1 MSNVFDKI
9 RKQRSKECKATDF
22 YEVKNKNDDIYEV
35 VDEDGY
41 MENKNSLKS
50 FIVGDDKN
58 YDSSDDVILET
69 VNYSMITKKNV
80 EKESKPKRNTQIDDF
95 IREKKIQKIFSSGKL
110 TKDDISKTRNIEKMI
125 EDNSSSSGSEE
136 SCGKINIKRK
146 TRDSYNS
153 YYNNRHSEY
162 NNKNIYDRINSQ
174 IHKSQENDIYAKSG
188 KYNIVNGNLTNNK
201 TKNKT
206 KNNFFN
212 SDAEQNEENSGNSD
226 KKRKSE
232 IGNNEPNKMV
242 KTINSNNNFKD
253 NIKQEQDALSINKD
267 LSSLNKNT
275 KSDNI
280 LKDIDGLDIRIE
292 IGEEHK
298 LDEMNLKDE
307 NLDKENED
315 NGNEKN
321 NVNESILKNKYEEII
336 INDDTGYANIYVFD
350 ICKHKNSII
359 LFGRTLTK
367 LKRYKSISIYIE
379 DMDRCYYFLLNKNK
393 KYVKDGIE
401 ITYGHEKYKNFI
413 MLDFVSE
420 FKKIREYHNIKMAK
434 YKIVFRKN
442 LNLSSN
448 NEELYAK
455 VLYSYNYDNISENF
469 SKGDTYSS
477 FYCCNDDIVEN
488 FIIKKNMKM
497 PCWIKVKD
505 LKNNF
510 SNNIAYC
517 YFDCTV
523 TSKKNIFTL
532 EKFSEKKNADLINGS
547 NNNNSTTNSVNTS
560 TISDESLK
568 KIDNNNP
575 NNFIDIDLNKL
586 VIKVVSVLNEENNHE
601 VFSICSLVDAD
612 GMKYINFFG
621 ICVKSNKKG
630 LTPNINNNINDNK
643 NGIYTYNRNNC
654 KIFPSEKLLLQGFLN
669 KIRTIDVDIYIGYN
683 ILNFDLEFIIH
694 RCHVNNIDPGVLSR
708 KKKLKKSDKMK
719 VNKFSGTN
727 STGSIYNIVQNIKG
741 RLIVDIYA
749 LSKDTIK
756 LTSYSMDEIIDGV
769 RTKFQEKVKQQT
781 GSNNVGT
788 GNNNSNN
795 HTNKNKSRE
804 NIPNVFKDFIV
815 NDINLIN
822 CSNIHLYDSEQILE
836 NNLNTYINSQIFSIY
851 EIYNVCN
858 VLQLIE
864 KSRDLT
870 KLSGYIWARSLL
882 SYTSECIEYFLLH
895 EYHKKKY
902 ITPLVSKKKQKIEND
917 TNKSKNTA
925 KYLGGLV
932 LEPLCGYYDTY
943 VLYLDFNSLYPSIII
958 EYNICFSTFNMKHY
972 LASSASTSEEIQE
985 DIEKKNIVY
994 YNDSDI
1000 NQLDN
1005 IDEQVGDLSNIDYF
1019 DKTKPGILPSILKQ
1033 LVEKRAFIKKLIAS
1047 EKNKEKKELLIV
1059 QSLSIKLISNS
1070 IYGCLGNTHNRFYA
1084 KYIASYITQ
1093 KGRNLLQHTKFKVE
1107 KEFNLKVVYGDTDSI
1122 MIDTGIKSSD
1132 ANNYKESLK
1141 LAHTIKNNINKNYK
1155 KLELDLECIFSK
1167 LLLLKKKKYA
1177 CAKVIDPNLGKYEY
1191 EMKGINFIKRDFC
1204 KISKLIG
1211 NELLRIIFSNKE
1223 YKPSQP
1229 NSSNI
1234 SLNHSDDIS
1243 IQNDLSEQIHEY
1255 LRSVYQRIQNDEF
1268 DLEHYVITKKLTKNV
1283 NEYQEKNSLGHVLV
1297 AERMIKDGYNVCVNK
1312 EIQYCVCR
1320 NEDALKFYNK
1330 GNEKLNSSLCCFSVG
1345 EIKKYNLKIDKDYYI
1360 RNQIL
1365 LPINRLCQYIEGTN
1379 VEKISSCFNIY
1390 NVKEI
1395 RTDEQID
1402 ESYLET
1408 NVLSLLSET
1417 EERFKNIHLK
1427 GFLNCDKCHHN
1438 IKPVIFIKYFRCNKC
1453 FSLLAIEQ
1461 IRNYIFSFINH
1472 LCSTF
1477 YKQMYI
1483 CNSCLLKTKR
1493 IFLKDSNNCPNLNC
1507 DNPKNSLKPILSKKY
1522 IYSILEYFLHLLK
1535 GNLLVIPTKLH
1546 EKGDVDNVNNNEK
1559 PENNSEKNTVTNF
1572 KDKTNTKTNDEP
1584 EEYATD
1590 INVSVCIGNGYK
1602 THIINDNQL
1611 IKNNKKNGFKIESYD
1626 NICKNKE
1633 LNLNITKG
1641 LQMKFPNISNFI
1653 TYLNLKANIFCINY
1667 NDERNTIRESIQS
1680 IIQNDIYSQIF
1691 FDNIFSVFHLSVA
1704 SKISKL

>member
-22 YEVKNKNDDIYEV
+22 YEVKNQNDDIYEV

-41 MENKNSLKS
+41 MENRNSLKS

-69 VNYSMITKKNV
+69 VDYSMITKRNA
-80 EKESKPKRNTQIDDF
+80 EKEIKPKRNTQIDDF

-110 TKDDISKTRNIEKMI
+110 TKEEISKTRNIERMM
-125 EDNSSSSGSEE
+125 EDNSTSSDSDGPY
-136 SCGKINIKRK
+136 GKMNIKRK
-146 TRDSYNS
+146 TRDSCDS
-153 YYNNRHSEY
+153 YYNNRHIQY
-162 NNKNIYDRINSQ
+162 NNSSNNNIYGKKNSQ
-174 IHKSQENDIYAKSG
+174 THKPQESSMYTKLVKDNKVDID
-188 KYNIVNGNLTNNK
+188 LTSDK
-201 TKNKT
+201 M

-212 SDAEQNEENSGNSD
+212 SDAEQNEEDNGNAD

-232 IGNNEPNKMV
+232 IVTDEPNKIV
-242 KTINSNNNFKD
+242 KTISSNTTFKD
-253 NIKQEQDALSINKD
+253 NIKQEQNVNTINK
-267 LSSLNKNT
+267 
-275 KSDNI
+275 NI
-280 LKDIDGLDIRIE
+280 ENENNLKTFSPVDIGIE
-292 IGEEHK
+292 IGGEHK
-298 LDEMNLKDE
+298 LDGTNLKYE
-307 NLDKENED
+307 NLDKDNENSGD
-315 NGNEKN
+315 EKN
-321 NVNESILKNKYEEII
+321 NVNESILKNKYDELII
-336 INDDTGYANIYVFD
+336 SEDTGYVNIYVFD

-393 KYVKDGIE
+393 KYIKDGIE
-401 ITYGHEKYKNFI
+401 ITYEHEKYKNFI

-434 YKIVFRKN
+434 YKIVSRKN

-448 NEELYAK
+448 TDELYAK
-455 VLYSYNYDNISENF
+455 VLYSYNHDNISEQF
-469 SKGDTYSS
+469 AKGDTYSS

-510 SNNIAYC
+510 SNNITYC

-523 TSKKNIFTL
+523 SSKKNIFTL
-532 EKFSEKKNADLINGS
+532 EKFSDKKSNDPSNAPS
-547 NNNNSTTNSVNTS
+547 NNISTNNSTNTGA
-560 TISDESLK
+560 TPDESLK
-568 KIDNNNP
+568 KIDNNTP
-575 NNFIDIDLNKL
+575 TNFIDIDLNKL

-601 VFSICSLVDAD
+601 ILSICSLVDAD

-621 ICVKSNKKG
+621 ICVKPNKKG
-630 LTPNINNNINDNK
+630 QTPNINSNSNDSQ
-643 NGIYTYNRNNC
+643 NGIYPYNRNNC
-654 KIFPSEKLLLQGFLN
+654 KIFPSEKLLLQAFLN

-683 ILNFDLEFIIH
+683 ILNFDLEFLIH
-694 RCHVNNIDPGVLSR
+694 RCHVNHIDPGFLSR
-708 KKKLKKSDKMK
+708 KKKLKKTDKMK

-781 GSNNVGT
+781 NSNNVGT
-788 GNNNSNN
+788 SNNNSTNQ
-795 HTNKNKSRE
+795 TNKNKSRE

-858 VLQLIE
+858 ILQLIE

-870 KLSGYIWARSLL
+870 KLSGYIWSRSLL
-882 SYTSECIEYFLLH
+882 SYTSECVEYFLLH

-902 ITPLVSKKKQKIEND
+902 ITPIIIKKKQKIEND

-958 EYNICFSTFNMKHY
+958 EYNICFSTFNMKNY
-972 LASSASTSEEIQE
+972 LASSDSTSKELQEE
-985 DIEKKNIVY
+985 IEKKNIINY
-994 YNDSDI
+994 DESDV
-1000 NQLDN
+1000 NQIDN
-1005 IDEQVGDLSNIDYF
+1005 TDEPVGDLSNIDYF

-1047 EKNKEKKELLIV
+1047 EKNKEKKELLLV

-1107 KEFNLKVVYGDTDSI
+1107 KEFNLTVIYGDTDSI

-1132 ANNYKESLK
+1132 INNYKESLK

-1223 YKPSQP
+1223 YKPGQP
-1229 NSSNI
+1229 NASTS
-1234 SLNHSDDIS
+1234 SLNHADDLS

-1255 LRSVYQRIQNDEF
+1255 LRSIYHRIQNDEF
-1268 DLEHYVITKKLTKNV
+1268 DLDHYVITKKLTKNV
-1283 NEYQEKNSLGHVLV
+1283 HEYQEKNSLGHVLV
-1297 AERMIKDGYNVCVNK
+1297 AERMIKDGYNICVNK
-1312 EIQYCVCR
+1312 EIQYCVCT

-1330 GNEKLNSSLCCFSVG
+1330 GNEKLNSSLCCFSIS

-1365 LPINRLCQYIEGTN
+1365 LPINRLCEYIEGTN

-1395 RTDEQID
+1395 KTEEQNE

-1408 NVLSLLSET
+1408 NVLSLLSES

-1427 GFLNCDKCHHN
+1427 GFLTCHNCSHN
-1438 IKPVIFIKYFRCNKC
+1438 IKPVVFIKYFRCNKC
-1453 FSLLAIEQ
+1453 LSLLAIEQ
-1461 IRNYIFSFINH
+1461 IRNYIFSFIDH

-1483 CNSCLLKTKR
+1483 CNSCLVKTR
-1493 IFLKDSNNCPNLNC
+1493 RVFLKDYNNCPNLNC
-1507 DNPKNSLKPILSKKY
+1507 DNPKNALKPLLSKKY
-1522 IYSILEYFLHLLK
+1522 IYSILEYFLYLLK
-1535 GNLLVIPTKLH
+1535 GNLLVIPPKLH
-1546 EKGDVDNVNNNEK
+1546 EKGEPKSEDQTDTQSENKVDVK
-1559 PENNSEKNTVTNF
+1559 SEN
-1572 KDKTNTKTNDEP
+1572 KTDAKSGEEP

-1590 INVSVCIGNGYK
+1590 VNVSVFINDGYK
-1602 THIINDNQL
+1602 TNILSKDQL
-1611 IKNNKKNGFKIESYD
+1611 VKNNKKNGFKIESYD
-1626 NICKNKE
+1626 NICRNKE
-1633 LNLNITKG
+1633 LNLSITKG

-1653 TYLNLKANIFCINY
+1653 TYLNLKNNTFSINY
-1667 NDERNTIRESIQS
+1667 NDERNTIRESIQN

-1691 FDNIFSVFHLSVA
+1691 FDNIFSVFHLSIA
-1704 SKISKL
+1704 SKVSKL

>member
-1 MSNVFDKI
+1 
-9 RKQRSKECKATDF
+9 
-22 YEVKNKNDDIYEV
+22 
-35 VDEDGY
+35 
-41 MENKNSLKS
+41 
-50 FIVGDDKN
+50 
-58 YDSSDDVILET
+58 
-69 VNYSMITKKNV
+69 MITKKNA

-110 TKDDISKTRNIEKMI
+110 TKDDISKTRNIEKMM
-125 EDNSSSSGSEE
+125 ENNSSSSDSEGR
-136 SCGKINIKRK
+136 CGKINIKRK
-146 TRDSYNS
+146 TRDSYDS
-153 YYNNRHSEY
+153 YYYNNSS
-162 NNKNIYDRINSQ
+162 NNSKNKNIYDRINSQ
-174 IHKSQENDIYAKSG
+174 PRKSQENYDIYDKIG
-188 KYNIVNGNLTNNK
+188 KDNIGNANLINTKK
-201 TKNKT
+201 T
-206 KNNFFN
+206 NNFFN
-212 SDAEQNEENSGNSD
+212 SDAEQNEENNENSD
-226 KKRKSE
+226 KKRKME
-232 IGNNEPNKMV
+232 IENNEPNKIV

-253 NIKQEQDALSINKD
+253 NIKQEEDVLTMNKN
-267 LSSLNKNT
+267 LSSLNKNI
-275 KSDNI
+275 KNDNI
-280 LKDIDGLDIRIE
+280 LKDLDGLDIRIE
-292 IGEEHK
+292 IDEEHK
-298 LDEMNLKDE
+298 LDAVNLKNE

-315 NGNEKN
+315 SGDEKN
-321 NVNESILKNKYEEII
+321 NVNDSILKNKYEEII
-336 INDDTGYANIYVFD
+336 INEDTGYVNIYVFD

-455 VLYSYNYDNISENF
+455 VLYSYNYDNISEQF

-497 PCWIKVKD
+497 PCWVKIKD

-523 TSKKNIFTL
+523 ASKKNIFTL
-532 EKFSEKKNADLINGS
+532 DKFMEKKNTDLINGS
-547 NNNNSTTNSVNTS
+547 NHNPTTNSTNS
-560 TISDESLK
+560 GIIHDESLK
-568 KIDNNNP
+568 KIDNNNL

-586 VIKVVSVLNEENNHE
+586 VIRVVSVLNEENNHE
-601 VFSICSLVDAD
+601 IFSICSLVDAD

-630 LTPNINNNINDNK
+630 STPNISNNINDNK
-643 NGIYTYNRNNC
+643 NEIYSYNRNNC
-654 KIFPSEKLLLQGFLN
+654 KIFPNEKLLLQAFLN

-683 ILNFDLEFIIH
+683 ILNFDLEFLIH

-741 RLIVDIYA
+741 RLILDIYA

-781 GSNNVGT
+781 GSNSVIN

-804 NIPNVFKDFIV
+804 NIQNVFKDFIV

-822 CSNIHLYDSEQILE
+822 CNNIHLFDSEQILE
-836 NNLNTYINSQIFSIY
+836 NHLNTYINSQIFSIY

-858 VLQLIE
+858 VLQLVE

-882 SYTSECIEYFLLH
+882 SYTSECVEYFLLH

-902 ITPLVSKKKQKIEND
+902 ITPLVAKKKPKIEND
-917 TNKSKNTA
+917 SNKSKNTA

-958 EYNICFSTFNMKHY
+958 EYNICFSTFNMKNY
-972 LASSASTSEEIQE
+972 LALSGSTSEEIQE
-985 DIEKKNIVY
+985 ETGKRNIID
-994 YNDSDI
+994 YNDSDV
-1000 NQLDN
+1000 NNLDK
-1005 IDEQVGDLSNIDYF
+1005 DDQVGDISNIDYF

-1047 EKNKEKKELLIV
+1047 EKNKEKKELLLV

-1132 ANNYKESLK
+1132 VNNYKESLK

-1211 NELLRIIFSNKE
+1211 NEMLRIIFSNKE

-1229 NSSNI
+1229 NSSNT
-1234 SLNHSDDIS
+1234 SLSHTDDLS

-1330 GNEKLNSSLCCFSVG
+1330 GNEKLNSSLCCFSIS

-1379 VEKISSCFNIY
+1379 IEKISSCFNIY

-1395 RTDEQID
+1395 KSDEQID

-1417 EERFKNIHLK
+1417 EERFKNINLK
-1427 GFLNCDKCHHN
+1427 GFLNCDNCHHDV
-1438 IKPVIFIKYFRCNKC
+1438 KPVIFIKYFRCNKC
-1453 FSLLAIEQ
+1453 FSLLPIDK

-1483 CNSCLLKTKR
+1483 CNSCLLKTRR
-1493 IFLKDSNNCPNLNC
+1493 IFLKESNNCPNLNC

-1522 IYSILEYFLHLLK
+1522 IYSILEYFLYLLK
-1535 GNLLVIPTKLH
+1535 GNLLIIPTKLH
-1546 EKGDVDNVNNNEK
+1546 QKGDVDAANEAGND
-1559 PENNSEKNTVTNF
+1559 ENKAENGTN
-1572 KDKTNTKTNDEP
+1572 KAENGANKAENENKTNTQINEEP

-1590 INVSVCIGNGYK
+1590 INVSVCIGDGYK
-1602 THIINDNQL
+1602 IHILNNNQL
-1611 IKNNKKNGFKIESYD
+1611 IKNNKKNVFKIESYD

-1653 TYLNLKANIFCINY
+1653 TYLNLKNNTFCINY
-1667 NDERNTIRESIQS
+1667 NEERNTIRESIQN

-1691 FDNIFSVFHLSVA
+1691 FDNIFSVFHLYVA